1 MTLTSR
7 SRIAGTRL
15 LHAPGPTPIPNTV
28 LAAMFEQ
35 SMDLADPRV
44 DEIIEDCERGLL
56 ELLGAQAPGT
66 RPYFYSC
73 NGHGAW
79 EASLA
84 NLIAPGRIALIPG
97 TGHFSDGWAEVAQA
111 LGIETLRTPWVP
123 RHPIDPQPI
132 EEALRA
138 DSAHRI
144 AAVCVVHTDTA
155 SSITSDLAAI
165 RRAIDAA
172 GHPALLVVDGVASI
186 GAAPF
191 DMDALRI
198 DAAMGASQKGLM
210 MPAGIGFV
218 VANERARAVAAAN
231 DRPRHYWD
239 WRIRDG
245 RLNYQKFCGTPP
257 LQMLLG
263 LRAALA
269 LLADE
274 GLDAVHRRHQRLAA
288 AVHAA
293 IECWR
298 TGGALDFYCP
308 IPSAR
313 SVSVTTIVV
322 KPEFDAVAVRTLAR
336 ERFQVALAGGLGP
349 MTGKAF
355 RIGHLGDQNEA
366 QILGCLAGVQAAL
379 GAASIP
385 FGSGALEAAIGALHR
400 S

>member
-1 MTLTSR
+1 MMPN
-7 SRIAGTRL
+7 SRIPGTRL
-15 LHAPGPTPIPNTV
+15 LHAPGPTPIPNNV

-44 DEIIEDCERGLL
+44 DHVIADCERGLL
-56 ELLGAQAPGT
+56 ELLGANASGT

-79 EASLA
+79 EATLA
-84 NLIAPGRIALIPG
+84 NLIAPGQIALIPG

-111 LGIETLRTPWVP
+111 IGVETLRTPWVP
-123 RHPIDPQPI
+123 RQPIDPQPI
-132 EEALRA
+132 ADALRA
-138 DSAHRI
+138 DPSHRI
-144 AAVCVVHTDTA
+144 AAVCVIHTDTA
-155 SSITSDLAAI
+155 SSVTSDLASI
-165 RRAIDAA
+165 RQAMDST

-191 DMDALRI
+191 SMDAMRI

-210 MPAGIGFV
+210 MPAGLGFV
-218 VANERARAVAAAN
+218 VANERARAVAAAH

-239 WRIRDG
+239 WRLRDG
-245 RLNYQKFCGTPP
+245 PLNYQKFCGTPP

-274 GLDAVHRRHQRLAA
+274 GLDAVHDRHRRLSA

-298 TGGALDFYCP
+298 TDGAIDFYCP
-308 IPSAR
+308 LPSAR
-313 SVSVTTIVV
+313 SVSVTTLSVD
-322 KPEFDAVAVRTLAR
+322 PRFDAVALRTLAR

-349 MTGKAF
+349 ITGKAF

-379 GAASIP
+379 GAAAIP
-385 FGSGALEAAIGALHR
+385 YGSGALEAAIATLKV
-400 S
+400 